1 MRILEAELTGRGTGR
16 RGLVCAIGDNM
27 SHLTVRDLNLDF
39 QGVPF
44 IWNPAQPAF
53 SYLAN
58 IISFQ
63 TVGFEKFICKT
74 VHQALP
80 MIESSVLAAEA
91 RDFLDQEA
99 KHSKAHMAHVKGL
112 IEQYPEMRGVLDESM
127 ADFERKWDANG
138 LHYKIAY
145 SAIIEGTSLPLYK
158 IMIDHRDKLIVGG
171 DERVASLLLWHFS
184 EEIEH
189 RSSALKIYNA
199 VVRKPFYRLKLFPD
213 VGQHLAGN
221 MNRIARRF
229 GEIVPGVAQL
239 DLRQAMNSVPRW
251 DRIKMTTSLLA
262 SQLPINDP
270 AKGTMPEFCKALLA
284 GMDSARPRKAR
295 DG

>member
-1 MRILEAELTGRGTGR
+1 
-16 RGLVCAIGDNM
+16 M
-27 SHLTVRDLNLDF
+27 SSLTVRDLNLDF
-39 QGVPF
+39 KGVDF

-53 SYLAN
+53 SCLAN

-63 TVGFEKFICKT
+63 TVGFEKFICRT
-74 VHQALP
+74 VYQALP
-80 MIESSVLAAEA
+80 MIEDSALAGEA

-99 KHSKAHMAHVKGL
+99 QHSKAHMAHVKGL
-112 IEQYPEMRGVLDESM
+112 IERYPEMRGVFDESV
-127 ADFERKWDANG
+127 ADFERKWAAND

-145 SAIIEGTSLPLYK
+145 SAILEGTSLPLYK
-158 IMIDHRDKLIVGG
+158 IMIDHRDKLILGG

-199 VVRKPFYRLKLFPD
+199 VVRKPFYRLKLFPE
-213 VGQHLAGN
+213 VGNHLAGN
-221 MNRIARRF
+221 MNRIAKRF
-229 GEIVPGVAQL
+229 GEIVPGIGQL

-251 DRIKMTTSLLA
+251 DRIKMTASLLA

-270 AKGTMPEFCKALLA
+270 ARGKMPEFCKTMLA
-284 GMDSARPRKAR
+284 GMDSAKRHEA
-295 DG
+295 G

>member
-1 MRILEAELTGRGTGR
+1 
-16 RGLVCAIGDNM
+16 M
-27 SHLTVRDLNLDF
+27 SHLTVRDLKLDF
-39 QGVPF
+39 QGVGF

-63 TVGFEKFICKT
+63 TVGFEKFICRT

-80 MIESSVLAAEA
+80 MIEDPVLAAEA

-112 IEQYPEMRGVLDESM
+112 IEQYPEMRSVFDESV

-145 SAIIEGTSLPLYK
+145 SAILEGTSLPLYK

-199 VVRKPFYRLKLFPD
+199 LVGKPFYRLKLFPE
-213 VGQHLAGN
+213 VGKHLAGN

-239 DLRQAMNSVPRW
+239 DLRHAMNSVPRW
-251 DRIKMTTSLLA
+251 DRIKMTASLLA

-270 AKGTMPEFCKALLA
+270 AKGTMPEFCKATLA
-284 GMDSARPRKAR
+284 KMDSAKQHKAC

>member
-1 MRILEAELTGRGTGR
+1 
-16 RGLVCAIGDNM
+16 M
-27 SHLTVRDLNLDF
+27 SNLTVRDLNLDF
-39 QGVPF
+39 HGVEF
-44 IWNPAQPAF
+44 LWNPGQPAF

-63 TVGFEKFICKT
+63 TIGFERFICRT
-74 VHQALP
+74 VHQALAE
-80 MIESSVLAAEA
+80 IEDPVLADEA

-112 IEQYPEMRGVLDESM
+112 IGRYPELRAVFDEAV
-127 ADFERKWDANG
+127 ADFERKWEASD
-138 LHYKIAY
+138 LHYRIAY
-145 SAIIEGTSLPLYK
+145 STIIEGTSLPLYK
-158 IMIDHRDKLIVGG
+158 IMIDHRDKLILGG

-199 VVRKPFYRLKLFPD
+199 VVRKPFYRLKIFPD
-213 VGQHLAGN
+213 VGRHLAQN
-221 MNRIARRF
+221 MNRIASRF

-239 DLRQAMNSVPRW
+239 DLRQAMTSVPRW
-251 DRIKMTTSLLA
+251 DRIKMTASLLA

-270 AKGTMPEFCKALLA
+270 SGGSMPEFCKTVL
-284 GMDSARPRKAR
+284 GKMDAAKQQRPTAINGESR
-295 DG
+295 

>member
-1 MRILEAELTGRGTGR
+1 
-16 RGLVCAIGDNM
+16 M
-27 SHLTVRDLNLDF
+27 SNLIIRDLNLDF
-39 QGVPF
+39 QGVEF
-44 IWNPAQPAF
+44 VWNPSQPAF

-63 TVGFEKFICKT
+63 AVGFEKFICRT

-80 MIESSVLAAEA
+80 VIEDPALADEA
-91 RDFLDQEA
+91 KDFLDQEA
-99 KHSKAHMAHVKGL
+99 KHAKAHMAHVKGL
-112 IEQYPEMRGVLDESM
+112 IGRYPELRAVFDETM
-127 ADFERKWDANG
+127 ADFERKWEASD
-138 LHYKIAY
+138 LHYMITY

-158 IMIDHRDKLIVGG
+158 IMIDHRDKLILGG

-199 VVRKPFYRLKLFPD
+199 VVRKPFYRLKLFPE
-213 VGQHLAGN
+213 VGRHLAQN

-239 DLRQAMNSVPRW
+239 DLRQAMTSVPRW
-251 DRIKMTTSLLA
+251 DRIKMTASLLA
-262 SQLPINDP
+262 SQLPISDP
-270 AKGTMPEFCKALLA
+270 SKGSMPEFCKAMLDK
-284 GMDSARPRKAR
+284 MDAAKQQRPTVI
-295 DG
+295 DGGRAKGRR